1 MSDDDIEMKDET
13 ENAISLPSIA
23 PEKAKLPF
31 VEKYRPQY
39 LEQIIS
45 QDDIIK
51 TLKKFLN
58 KNSLTHLLF
67 YGTAGT
73 GKTTCAK
80 AIANFLYGNHK
91 AGNILEL
98 NASDERGIDIVKE
111 QIKSFCQTLNSFS
124 NFSLINSNSNN
135 GPQEKNNFF
144 KLVILD
150 EADMMTTDAQ
160 SALRRIME
168 KYTNNVR
175 FILICNQIHKIHPAV
190 QSRCMRFRFR
200 PIKAEKCL
208 KRLKEICEN
217 ENIKYDGDL
226 TLKTVIQMGDRD
238 MRKML
243 NLLEATLMSSTK
255 NNFISINDV
264 YTTAGL
270 PSISEFENILNVI
283 KNKGNNLGNIYTA
296 VNKERLTKGYSVQDL
311 LNMLHDKV
319 RKDDMNGQLNVE
331 DLKNIY
337 IKMADLDFILRK
349 GGDEE
354 VVLQNFVCLVREFE
368 L

>member
-13 ENAISLPSIA
+13 NNYVPIP
-23 PEKAKLPF
+23 PKNQEKSKLPF
-31 VEKYRPQY
+31 VEKYRPNT
-39 LEQIIS
+39 LDQIIS

-80 AIANFLYGNHK
+80 AIANFLYGNQRT
-91 AGNILEL
+91 GNILEL

-111 QIKSFCQTLNSFS
+111 QIKSFCQTMNSFS
-124 NFSLINSNSNN
+124 NFSLSENN
-135 GPQEKNNFF
+135 LKNNFF

-200 PIKAEKCL
+200 PIKNEECL
-208 KRLKEICEN
+208 NRLKEICKY
-217 ENIKYDGDL
+217 ENIKYDNDSI
-226 TLKTVIQMGDRD
+226 LKTVIQMGDRD

-243 NLLEATLMSSTK
+243 NLLEATLMSSK
-255 NNFISINDV
+255 NGNIITMNDV

-270 PSISEFENILNVI
+270 PSISEFEGILDEI
-283 KNKGNNLGNIYTA
+283 KNKKKSLGKIYDL
-296 VNKERLTKGYSVQDL
+296 VNKERLTKGYAVQDL

-319 RKDDMNGQLNVE
+319 RKNNKGKNGDLDVE
-331 DLKNIY
+331 EMKTIY

-354 VVLQNFVCLVREFE
+354 VVLQNFICLVREYE

>member
-13 ENAISLPSIA
+13 NNYVPIP
-23 PEKAKLPF
+23 PKNQEKSKLPF
-31 VEKYRPQY
+31 VEKYRPNT
-39 LEQIIS
+39 LDQIIS

-80 AIANFLYGNHK
+80 AIANFLYGNQRT
-91 AGNILEL
+91 GNILEL

-124 NFSLINSNSNN
+124 NFSLSENN
-135 GPQEKNNFF
+135 LKNNFF

-200 PIKAEKCL
+200 PIKNEECL
-208 KRLKEICEN
+208 NRLKEICKY
-217 ENIKYDGDL
+217 ENIKYDNDSI
-226 TLKTVIQMGDRD
+226 LKTVIQMGDRD

-243 NLLEATLMSSTK
+243 NLLEATLMSSK
-255 NNFISINDV
+255 NGNIITMNDV

-270 PSISEFENILNVI
+270 PSISEFEGILDEI
-283 KNKGNNLGNIYTA
+283 KNKKKSLGKIYDLI
-296 VNKERLTKGYSVQDL
+296 NKERLTKGYAVQDL

-319 RKDDMNGQLNVE
+319 RKNNKGKNGDLDVE
-331 DLKNIY
+331 EMKTIY

-354 VVLQNFVCLVREFE
+354 VVLQNFICLVREYE

>member
-1 MSDDDIEMKDET
+1 MSDDDIEMRDET
-13 ENAISLPSIA
+13 NNNIPLQLVNPENS
-23 PEKAKLPF
+23 KLPF
-31 VEKYRPQY
+31 VEKYRPNS
-39 LEQIIS
+39 LDQIIS

-80 AIANFLYGNHK
+80 AIANFLYGNQK

-124 NFSLINSNSNN
+124 NFSISNTNSDNN
-135 GPQEKNNFF
+135 KNNFF

-200 PIKAEKCL
+200 PIKNEECL
-208 KRLKEICEN
+208 NRLKEICKN
-217 ENIKYDGDL
+217 ENIKCENDL

-243 NLLEATLMSSTK
+243 NLLEATLMSSQGDNYITT
-255 NNFISINDV
+255 NDV

-270 PSISEFENILNVI
+270 PSFSEFEEILKEI
-283 KNKGNNLGNIYTA
+283 KNKKKSLGNVYSL
-296 VNKERLTKGYSVQDL
+296 VNKERLTKGYAVQDL

-319 RKDDMNGQLNVE
+319 RNNNQDKKSSLSVE
-331 DLKNIY
+331 DMKTIY

-354 VVLQNFVCLVREFE
+354 VVLQNFVCLVREYE

>member
-1 MSDDDIEMKDET
+1 MADEDIEMKDET
-13 ENAISLPSIA
+13 DKPFSSFNPKKENS
-23 PEKAKLPF
+23 KLPF
-31 VEKYRPQY
+31 VEKYRPFS

-45 QDDIIK
+45 QDDIIQ
-51 TLKKFLN
+51 TLKKFLD

-80 AIANFLYGNHK
+80 AIANFLYGDHR

-124 NFSLINSNSNN
+124 NFNLNSND
-135 GPQEKNNFF
+135 KNSNFF

-200 PIKAEKCL
+200 PIQNDKCL
-208 KRLKEICEN
+208 NRLKEICN
-217 ENIKYDGDL
+217 AENIKYDDEL
-226 TLKTVIQMGDRD
+226 TLKTVIQLGNRD

-243 NLLEATLMSSTK
+243 NLLEATLMSSPNDNYIT
-255 NNFISINDV
+255 INDV

-270 PSISEFENILNVI
+270 PSLKEFNQLLSTINNKKISLGKIY
-283 KNKGNNLGNIYTA
+283 NN

-311 LNMLHDKV
+311 INMLHDKINNNNIIS
-319 RKDDMNGQLNVE
+319 DEQLRNCYNKLSE
-331 DLKNIY
+331 I
-337 IKMADLDFILRK
+337 DFILRK
-349 GGDEE
+349 GGNDE
-354 VVLQNFVCLVREFE
+354 VVLQSFICLVREYK

>member
-1 MSDDDIEMKDET
+1 MKDET
-13 ENAISLPSIA
+13 ERFIELNPK
-23 PEKAKLPF
+23 PENSKLPF
-31 VEKYRPQY
+31 VEKYRPDT

-51 TLKKFLN
+51 TLKKFLD

-80 AIANFLYGNHK
+80 AIANFLYGDHK
-91 AGNILEL
+91 TGNILEL

-124 NFSLINSNSNN
+124 NFNLNPN
-135 GPQEKNNFF
+135 GKLPNFF

-200 PIKAEKCL
+200 PIQNDKCL
-208 KRLKEICEN
+208 NRLKEICN
-217 ENIKYDGDL
+217 LENIKYDNDL
-226 TLKTVIQMGDRD
+226 SLKTVIQLGDRD

-243 NLLEATLMSSTK
+243 NLLEATLMSSKK
-255 NNFISINDV
+255 NNYITINDV

-270 PSISEFENILNVI
+270 PSLEEFNKIVELINQ
-283 KNKGNNLGNIYTA
+283 KNKNMGVIY
-296 VNKERLTKGYSVQDL
+296 NKINQERLAKGYAVQDL
-311 LNMLHDKV
+311 INMIHDKIKNNQTSLNDEQM
-319 RKDDMNGQLNVE
+319 RKC
-331 DLKNIY
+331 Y
-337 IKMADLDFILRK
+337 IKLADMDYILRK

-354 VVLQNFVCLVREFE
+354 VVLQNFICLIREYN

>member
-1 MSDDDIEMKDET
+1 MSDEDIEMKDET
-13 ENAISLPSIA
+13 NKFSSVLNPKPENS
-23 PEKAKLPF
+23 KLPF
-31 VEKYRPQY
+31 VEKYRPFS

-45 QDDIIK
+45 QDDIIQ
-51 TLKKFLN
+51 TLKKFLE

-80 AIANFLYGNHK
+80 AIANFLYGDRK
-91 AGNILEL
+91 TGNILEL

-111 QIKSFCQTLNSFS
+111 QIKNFCQTLNSFS
-124 NFSLINSNSNN
+124 NFNLNN
-135 GPQEKNNFF
+135 NEQNTNFF
-144 KLVILD
+144 KLVVLD

-200 PIKAEKCL
+200 PIQNDKCL
-208 KRLKEICEN
+208 NRLKEICKA
-217 ENIKYDGDL
+217 ENIKYDNDS
-226 TLKTVIQMGDRD
+226 TLKTVIQLGNRD

-243 NLLEATLMSSTK
+243 NLLEATLMSSKK
-255 NNFISINDV
+255 NNYITINDV

-270 PSISEFENILNVI
+270 PSLKEFDQILNYI
-283 KNKGNNLGNIYTA
+283 NNKKENLGKIYNK
-296 VNKERLTKGYSVQDL
+296 VNKERLTKGYSIQDL
-311 LNMLHDKV
+311 INMLHDKI
-319 RKDDMNGQLNVE
+319 KNDDSNSISDEQIRNC
-331 DLKNIY
+331 Y
-337 IKMADLDFILRK
+337 IKLADMDYILRK

-354 VVLQNFVCLVREFE
+354 VVLQNFICLVRDYN

>member
-1 MSDDDIEMKDET
+1 MTDEDIEMKDET
-13 ENAISLPSIA
+13 NKFSVIPKPENS
-23 PEKAKLPF
+23 KLPF
-31 VEKYRPQY
+31 VEKYRPY
-39 LEQIIS
+39 TLEQIIS
-45 QDDIIK
+45 QDDIIQ
-51 TLKKFLN
+51 TLKKFLDR
-58 KNSLTHLLF
+58 NSLTHLLF

-80 AIANFLYGNHK
+80 AIANFLYGEHK
-91 AGNILEL
+91 TGNILEL

-124 NFSLINSNSNN
+124 NFNLNAN
-135 GPQEKNNFF
+135 EKNSNFF

-200 PIKAEKCL
+200 PIQNEKCL
-208 KRLKEICEN
+208 NRLVEICN
-217 ENIKYDGDL
+217 AENIKYDNEL
-226 TLKTVIQMGDRD
+226 TLKTVIQLGNRD

-243 NLLEATLMSSTK
+243 NLLEATLMSSQR
-255 NNFISINDV
+255 NNYITINDV

-270 PSISEFENILNVI
+270 PSLEEFNKLLSFINK
-283 KNKGNNLGNIYTA
+283 KNENLGKIY
-296 VNKERLTKGYSVQDL
+296 NKINQERLTKGFAIQDL
-311 LNMLHDKV
+311 ISMLHDKI
-319 RKDDMNGQLNVE
+319 RNNNSNSINDEQMRNCFIKLADM
-331 DLKNIY
+331 
-337 IKMADLDFILRK
+337 DFILRK

-354 VVLQNFVCLVREFE
+354 VVLQNFICLVREFN

>member
-13 ENAISLPSIA
+13 NNYVPIP
-23 PEKAKLPF
+23 PKNQEKSKLPF
-31 VEKYRPQY
+31 VEKYRPNS
-39 LEQIIS
+39 LDQIIS

-80 AIANFLYGNHK
+80 AIANFLYGNQRT
-91 AGNILEL
+91 GNILEL

-124 NFSLINSNSNN
+124 NFSLSENN
-135 GPQEKNNFF
+135 LKNNFF

-200 PIKAEKCL
+200 PIKNEECL
-208 KRLKEICEN
+208 NRLKEICKY
-217 ENIKYDGDL
+217 ENIKYDNDSI
-226 TLKTVIQMGDRD
+226 LKTVIQMGDRD

-243 NLLEATLMSSTK
+243 NLLEATLMSSK
-255 NNFISINDV
+255 NGNIITMNDV

-270 PSISEFENILNVI
+270 PSISEFEGILDEI
-283 KNKGNNLGNIYTA
+283 KNKKKSLGKIYDL
-296 VNKERLTKGYSVQDL
+296 VNKERLTKGYAVQDL

-319 RKDDMNGQLNVE
+319 RKNNKGKNGDLDVE
-331 DLKNIY
+331 EMKTIY

-354 VVLQNFVCLVREFE
+354 VVLQNFICLVREYE

>member
-1 MSDDDIEMKDET
+1 MSDDDIEMRDET
-13 ENAISLPSIA
+13 NNYTQLPKINPENS
-23 PEKAKLPF
+23 KLPF
-31 VEKYRPQY
+31 VEKYRPNT
-39 LEQIIS
+39 LDQIIS

-80 AIANFLYGNHK
+80 AIANFLYGNQK

-124 NFSLINSNSNN
+124 NFTLSDES
-135 GPQEKNNFF
+135 KNNFF

-200 PIKAEKCL
+200 PIKNEECL
-208 KRLKEICEN
+208 NRLKEICKA
-217 ENIKYDGDL
+217 ENIRYDNDSI
-226 TLKTVIQMGDRD
+226 LKTVIQMGDRD

-243 NLLEATLMSSTK
+243 NLLEATLMSSKK
-255 NNFISINDV
+255 NNLISMNDV

-270 PSISEFENILNVI
+270 PSISEFEQILDEI
-283 KNKGNNLGNIYTA
+283 KNKKMSLGKIYDL
-296 VNKERLTKGYSVQDL
+296 VNKERLTKGYAIQDL
-311 LNMLHDKV
+311 VNMLHDKV
-319 RKDDMNGQLNVE
+319 RKNNQDKNGTLDVKDMLT
-331 DLKNIY
+331 IY
-337 IKMADLDFILRK
+337 KKMAELDFILRK

-354 VVLQNFVCLVREFE
+354 VVLQNIVCLVREYE

>member
-13 ENAISLPSIA
+13 NNYVPIP
-23 PEKAKLPF
+23 PKNQEKSKLPF
-31 VEKYRPQY
+31 VEKYRPNT
-39 LEQIIS
+39 LDQIIS

-80 AIANFLYGNHK
+80 AIANFLYGNQRT
-91 AGNILEL
+91 GNILEL

-124 NFSLINSNSNN
+124 NFSLSENN
-135 GPQEKNNFF
+135 LKNNFF

-200 PIKAEKCL
+200 PIKNEECL
-208 KRLKEICEN
+208 NRLKEICKY
-217 ENIKYDGDL
+217 ENIKYDNDSI
-226 TLKTVIQMGDRD
+226 LKTVIQMGDRD

-243 NLLEATLMSSTK
+243 NLLEATLMSSK
-255 NNFISINDV
+255 NGNIITMNDV

-270 PSISEFENILNVI
+270 PSISEFEGILDEI
-283 KNKGNNLGNIYTA
+283 KNKKKSLGKIYDL
-296 VNKERLTKGYSVQDL
+296 VNKERLTKGYAVQDL

-319 RKDDMNGQLNVE
+319 RKNNKGKNGDLDVE
-331 DLKNIY
+331 EMKTIY
-337 IKMADLDFILRK
+337 IKLADLDFILRK
-349 GGDEE
+349 GVDEE
-354 VVLQNFVCLVREFE
+354 VVLQNFICLVREYE

>member
-13 ENAISLPSIA
+13 NNYVPIP
-23 PEKAKLPF
+23 PKNQEKSKLPF
-31 VEKYRPQY
+31 VEKYRPNT
-39 LEQIIS
+39 LDQIIS

-80 AIANFLYGNHK
+80 AIANFLYGNQRT
-91 AGNILEL
+91 GNILEL

-124 NFSLINSNSNN
+124 NFSLSENN
-135 GPQEKNNFF
+135 LKNNFF

-200 PIKAEKCL
+200 PIKNEECL
-208 KRLKEICEN
+208 NRLKEICKY
-217 ENIKYDGDL
+217 ENIKYDNDSI
-226 TLKTVIQMGDRD
+226 LKTVIQMGDRD

-243 NLLEATLMSSTK
+243 NLLEATLMSSK
-255 NNFISINDV
+255 NGNIITMNDV

-270 PSISEFENILNVI
+270 PSISEFEGILDEI
-283 KNKGNNLGNIYTA
+283 KNKKESLGKIYDL
-296 VNKERLTKGYSVQDL
+296 VNKERLTKGYAVQDL

-319 RKDDMNGQLNVE
+319 RKNNKGKNGDLDVE
-331 DLKNIY
+331 EMKTIY

-354 VVLQNFVCLVREFE
+354 VVLQNFICLVREYE